1 MLHRIHTNKID
12 ILSFKFESQGLCV
25 LACPS
30 DEKDAYCVNGRVY
43 DAAGTY
49 ICPKD
54 DKFTPT
60 RQR

>member
-12 ILSFKFESQGLCV
+12 ILSFKFESQGLCS

-30 DEKDAYCVNGRVY
+30 DRKDVYCVNGRVY
-43 DAAGTY
+43 DAAGKY
-49 ICPKD
+49 IGRRGD
-54 DKFTPT
+54 RFTPT